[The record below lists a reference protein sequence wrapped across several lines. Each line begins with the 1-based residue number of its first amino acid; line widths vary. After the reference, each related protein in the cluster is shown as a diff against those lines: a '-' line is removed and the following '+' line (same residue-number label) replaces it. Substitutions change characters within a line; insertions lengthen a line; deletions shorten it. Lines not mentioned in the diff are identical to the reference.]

1 MNTRKELIVDQK
13 TSKLLFFTTFLGFA
27 SGLPLALSAGTL
39 QAWLTVEGVDLR
51 ILGWLS
57 LVGLP
62 YTYKFFWA
70 PILDR
75 YRMPIGPTSRRRG
88 WLIFF
93 LFAMSITLFLF
104 SFIDFANEYALIF
117 VAILAILLAFFSSS
131 FDVVFD
137 AWRTEI
143 LPKKIMGY
151 GAGWSVIGY
160 RFAMITSG
168 ALALVIA
175 ELYFGFSGV
184 YFLFGCVVFVFA
196 MFVFYAPR
204 KRSIPHQNL
213 SKKLLKS
220 LLKNF
225 F

>member
-1 MNTRKELIVDQK
+1 MFVVDLLSMNTRKKLIVDQK

-88 WLIFF
+88 WLIF
-93 LFAMSITLFLF
+93 S
-104 SFIDFANEYALIF
+104 S
-117 VAILAILLAFFSSS
+117 LLC
-131 FDVVFD
+131 
-137 AWRTEI
+137 R
-143 LPKKIMGY
+143 LH
-151 GAGWSVIGY
+151 
-160 RFAMITSG
+160 
-168 ALALVIA
+168 
-175 ELYFGFSGV
+175 YF
-184 YFLFGCVVFVFA
+184 YFL
-196 MFVFYAPR
+196 
-204 KRSIPHQNL
+204 
-213 SKKLLKS
+213 LLIS
-220 LLKNF
+220 PMNTR
-225 F
+225 